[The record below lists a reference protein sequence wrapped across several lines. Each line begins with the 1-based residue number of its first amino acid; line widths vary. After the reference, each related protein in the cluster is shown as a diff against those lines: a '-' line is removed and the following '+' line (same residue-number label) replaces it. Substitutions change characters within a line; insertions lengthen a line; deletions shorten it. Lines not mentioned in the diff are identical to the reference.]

1 MEFLQQV
8 KESDDS
14 WQICLGLF
22 VDTPQ
27 ATEIARIFALDVV
40 SVAVLRRYREGK
52 DLASLQLVQETLVEY
67 IRASYGSGGSSFDNA
82 AVQNKLAQTMTY
94 LFLAMYGSSWTGF
107 FDEMLQLTSSSVD
120 GATGKQQRDN
130 LPGVVFFLRI
140 VASVHDEV
148 ADVLVS
154 RSSEQGLRNGI
165 LKDQIRER
173 DVGKLVTSW
182 HEILVEWKDKSDD
195 VVEMCLKVIGR
206 WASWINISLILTT
219 DFVNF
224 LWSLLTCSGKV
235 KDASLDATAEIVAKK
250 MGPGDKIELIEFM
263 RLVEMIQA
271 LLLQDPALK
280 AKAPTFNV
288 DLAEKMARLVNHVGL
303 DLVKGIEAANV
314 SLILPYYPN
323 YTEILTY
330 NSYYT
335 AKRR

>member
-14 WQICLGLF
+14 WRICLSLF

-40 SVAVLRRYREGK
+40 SVAVLRRYRDGR
-52 DLASLQLVQETLVEY
+52 DLASLRLVQDTLMKY

-107 FDEMLQLTSSSVD
+107 FDEMLQLTSSSADV
-120 GATGKQQRDN
+120 KHQHDN
-130 LPGVVFFLRI
+130 LPGIVFFLRT

-154 RSSEQGLRNGI
+154 RSSEEGLRNSI

-173 DVGKLVTSW
+173 DVSKLITSW
-182 HEILVEWKDKSDD
+182 HEILVEWKDRSDD

-206 WASWINISLILTT
+206 WASWVNISLIITT

-224 LWSLLTCSGKV
+224 LWGLLTCSGKV
-235 KDASLDATAEIVAKK
+235 KDASLDATSEIVAKK

-263 RLVEMIQA
+263 RIVEMIQA

-280 AKAPTFNV
+280 AKTPTFSV
-288 DLAEKMARLVNHVGL
+288 DLAEKIARLVNQVGL
-303 DLVKGIEAANV
+303 ELVRGIEAANV
-314 SLILPYYPN
+314 SLLILIIQKYS
-323 YTEILTY
+323 LT
-330 NSYYT
+330 
-335 AKRR
+335 AFLV